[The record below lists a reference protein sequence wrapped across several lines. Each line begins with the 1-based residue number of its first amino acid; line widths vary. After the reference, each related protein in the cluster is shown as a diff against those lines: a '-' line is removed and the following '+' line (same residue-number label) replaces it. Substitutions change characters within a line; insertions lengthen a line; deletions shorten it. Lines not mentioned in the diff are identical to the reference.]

1 MFRGEGMMVLLWM
14 VLIIAIVI
22 GTHFIVTYLIE
33 NNVKIIGVLFA
44 FIGVTIA
51 ILLVQ
56 LIISSMTDFVADE
69 LGMFYKDK

>member
-1 MFRGEGMMVLLWM
+1 MFRGEGMIILLWM

-22 GTHFIVTYLIE
+22 ATHFIVTYLIE

-44 FIGVTIA
+44 LIGVTIA

-56 LIISSMTDFVADE
+56 LIISGMTDFVADE
-69 LGMFYKDK
+69 LGMFYKDN

>member
-69 LGMFYKDK
+69 LGMIYKDK